1 MKTNNNLEETRIRIL
16 EAAER
21 QFLSHGYDATRLEDI
36 VRDARVSKTAIYK
49 IFGGKRELFLALND
63 NVIRAL
69 IKKIA
74 PSSTGNT
81 DSLEELKQNLYE
93 LGKDYLTSLTQGHP
107 LSLFRLNLSI
117 ATRFKDASKNYYNLG
132 PNAFQDILSQFFQD
146 VHEANIL
153 HIPDTNI
160 AADQFMGMIRG
171 NFHIKA
177 LMDID
182 FQPSSEAIS
191 DYVESSVNL
200 FIAGYLPRG

>member
-21 QFLSHGYDATRLEDI
+21 QFLGNGYDATRLEDI
-36 VRDARVSKTAIYK
+36 VREARVSKTAIYK

-63 NVIRAL
+63 RIIQDL

-74 PSSTGNT
+74 LSRTLKTG
-81 DSLEELKQNLYE
+81 SLEELKQNLFE

-117 ATRFKDASKNYYNLG
+117 ATRFMDASKNYYNSG
-132 PNAFQDILSQFFQD
+132 PKAFQDILSHFFKE

-153 HIPDTNI
+153 NIPDTDI
-160 AADQFMGMIRG
+160 AADQFMAMVRG
-171 NFHIKA
+171 NFHIQA

-191 DYVESSVNL
+191 KYVESSVNL
-200 FIAGYLPRG
+200 FIAGYRTNT